1 VASYDVG
8 MDCRTGKTLEPWTI
22 KLGETEKELSQIE
35 IANRIQKFLEERKP
49 VIFRSAPGTGKTLP
63 AIEAM
68 VRVTRDDLM
77 NGKPILYLTPT
88 KSLQK
93 DLLRRLSNEL
103 CYFIDSD
110 QKLEV
115 YDILGRKE
123 IPCPWWRGHMDLSAT
138 ATKCIRS
145 SCPLYFP
152 ITTRGYESEN
162 LRLVAKWGQRRLYGI
177 DDLGIASGD
186 PSIIDSLRKNV
197 RVVNGAFLCPYFA
210 QYAAFDENLGPR
222 IIVTNYFKFIA
233 DVSTGK
239 YDIDN
244 IAGFIIDEAELFFD
258 LFRPKNVDYSDLMYI
273 RNQIDER
280 LKAIKRGEIEV
291 NRGSEIGKVL
301 TIALEVIDEI
311 IKEVRERLE
320 DSSHNGFVRL
330 GRYDVELFLEVIRQ
344 AAELE
349 DIFPDVAELV
359 QNTIPLDP
367 KQKNID
373 IDLFLTTKGEKSF
386 NFIFIPRRLRLLE
399 ELMQKPLVLLM
410 GTPDYVTTKILN
422 VDFNRFALIEGQDM
436 PPGRFVIVPLDGVQ
450 SLRGIDSSH
459 GKWKEVASQYVCG
472 KALEFMDRLR
482 KLLGNGAVLG
492 FAIAR
497 KYVDRCMRET
507 RVDGFFDFGRI
518 PIDDV
523 IAAMENDKIVI
534 STRLWRGINPE
545 AKRVIV
551 FIPKFP
557 RPELDPALTITFREM
572 RNRGIQFAG
581 FMLSRLSRVGSIDS
595 EYDLAN
601 EFGFRNLYQA
611 ITRGNRGPEYVSFLV
626 SIDVEAYAAAA
637 KLVRGG
643 LLPWP
648 YVLVLDKDSNARVVR
663 ATESEVD
670 RLSIAFDA
678 QNAIMNQEYRN
689 VVDAWRR
696 RAEDEGIP
704 LGSFLAHEN

>member
-1 VASYDVG
+1 MTWGWGNCKDG
-8 MDCRTGKTLEPWTI
+8 RIIEPWAI
-22 KLGETEKELSQIE
+22 KLGDSGVETSQIE
-35 IANRIQKFLEERKP
+35 VADKIQKFLQENKP
-49 VIFRSAPGTGKTLP
+49 VILRSAPGTGKTLP

-68 VRVTRDDLM
+68 VRVVRDDLM

-123 IPCPWWRGHMDLSAT
+123 IPCPWWRAHMDLSAT
-138 ATKCIRS
+138 AVKCVRS

-152 ITTRGYESEN
+152 ITTKGYDMEGV
-162 LRLVAKWGQRRLYGI
+162 RLVARWGQRRLYGI
-177 DDLGIASGD
+177 DDLSIASGD

-197 RVVNGAFLCPYFA
+197 RVINGAFLCPYFA

-239 YDIDN
+239 YDLDN
-244 IAGFIIDEAELFFD
+244 LAGVVIDEAELFFD
-258 LFRPKNVDYSDLMYI
+258 LFRPKNVDYSDVLYI
-273 RNQIDER
+273 RGQIDEK
-280 LKAIKRGEIEV
+280 LKAINRGEIEV
-291 NRGSEIGKVL
+291 SRGSEVRKIL
-301 TIALEVIDEI
+301 TVALEVIDEI
-311 IKEVRERLE
+311 TRRIRERLE
-320 DSSHNGFVRL
+320 DSGHNGFVRL
-330 GRYDVELFLEVIRQ
+330 ERYDIGLFLELIRE

-349 DIFPDVAELV
+349 DILPDLAELI
-359 QNTIPLDP
+359 QATIPLDP
-367 KQKNID
+367 KQRHVD

-399 ELMQKPLVLLM
+399 ELMRKPLVLLM

-436 PPGRFVIVPLDGVQ
+436 PPGRFVIIPFESAE
-450 SLRGIDSSH
+450 SLKGIG
-459 GKWKEVASQYVCG
+459 GKYDNRKSVIFPDLCN
-472 KALEFMDRLR
+472 KAFRLLEGLR
-482 KLLGNGAVLG
+482 KLLGGAAVLG
-492 FAIAR
+492 FAISK
-497 KYVDRCMRET
+497 KYVDVCERST
-507 RVDGFFDFGRI
+507 TIDAFFDRAIFS
-518 PIDDV
+518 IDDV
-523 IAAMENDKIVI
+523 MAALENGKIVL
-534 STRLWRGINPE
+534 STRLWRGINPVGN
-545 AKRVIV
+545 RVII

-557 RPELDPALTITFREM
+557 RPELDPALIITFREM
-572 RNRGIQFAG
+572 RSRGIQFTG
-581 FMLSRLSRVGSIDS
+581 FILSRVARLGSIDS

-626 SIDVEAYAAAA
+626 SIDVEAYAAAS
-637 KLVRGG
+637 KLVKGG

-648 YVLVLDKDSNARVVR
+648 YVLVIGKDSDARVVR
-663 ATESEVD
+663 AAEAEIDKLAT
-670 RLSIAFDA
+670 AFNA
-678 QNAIMNQEYRN
+678 QNAIMNRAYED
-689 VVDAWRR
+689 VLAGWKKK
-696 RAEDEGIP
+696 AEDEGIP
-704 LGSFLAHEN
+704 LREFLSA